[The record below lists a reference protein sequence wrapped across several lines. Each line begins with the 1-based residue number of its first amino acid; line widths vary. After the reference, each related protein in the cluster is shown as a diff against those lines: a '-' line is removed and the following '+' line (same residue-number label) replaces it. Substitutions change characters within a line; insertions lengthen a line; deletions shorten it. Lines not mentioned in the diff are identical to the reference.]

1 PETPPAETTTT
12 SAPKA
17 TSAGATG
24 TSGPEADSAGAT
36 GTSAREAASADR
48 WRRLS
53 ERATA
58 LLLAVVRF
66 WRRVVQLW
74 TRMAD
79 ALQEE
84 DSGRASVVRTS
95 TAPRRRTERH
105 ETPAPIRV
113 SAQDGVF
120 IFAVDAFVTWSSDHL
135 PWEALTSY
143 ARYFMPHV
151 TVRLAHLAAAP
162 AGQLP
167 PHRTAELEATLQGLL
182 RAEGPWRYPHDDG
195 PVECVVRVRVRPD
208 ERVRALTMPY
218 FEQLI
223 RIDSEFDVRKRRAER
238 AEQLSRQVVTI
249 LEDLAGRLAADGQQP
264 DGKVAG
270 EVESL
275 LAEQKATLRRLE
287 DQFRAALHDSDLFG
301 PTTSGDIPKQRPYAE
316 PAEAPPPPDG
326 QTATDDGSS
335 GNSRRPQ

>member
-1 PETPPAETTTT
+1 MRQDAGAADEGPPPAEQGE
-12 SAPKA
+12 A
-17 TSAGATG
+17 THAAT
-24 TSGPEADSAGAT
+24 PEATA
-36 GTSAREAASADR
+36 TSAREAASADR

-53 ERATA
+53 EWVAA
-58 LLLAVVRF
+58 LLVGVVRF

-84 DSGRASVVRTS
+84 ESGRASVVRTS
-95 TAPRRRTERH
+95 TAPRHRTERH

-113 SAQDGVF
+113 SAQGGVF
-120 IFAVDAFVTWSSDHL
+120 TFAVDAFVTWSSDRL
-135 PWEALTSY
+135 PWDALTSY

-151 TVRLAHLAAAP
+151 TVRVAHLAAAH
-162 AGQLP
+162 ASRLP

-195 PVECVVRVRVRPD
+195 PVECVVRIRVRPD

-218 FEQLI
+218 WEQLI
-223 RIDSEFDVRKRRAER
+223 RIDSEYDVRKRRAER

-249 LEDLAGRLAADGQQP
+249 LENLAGRLAANGQQT
-264 DGKVAG
+264 DGKLTG

-275 LAEQKATLRRLE
+275 LAEQRAALRRLE

-301 PTTSGDIPKQRPYAE
+301 PAASGDIPKQRPYAE
-316 PAEAPPPPDG
+316 PAEAAPPPDG
-326 QTATDDGSS
+326 ETATDDGSS
-335 GNSRRPQ
+335 GNSRQSQ